1 MFCLSMCR
9 CVGMCDTCV
18 SMGLCTYV
26 CTWLCICRCACV
38 CMDVFV
44 HACAHVYQ
52 LRHGCVLALAKEERV
67 EQGIGGIPLFWNV
80 KGKEWQDDEGGAG
93 SRRALNDTP
102 RRLALGFLSS
112 DSLDDIQGV
121 MCMMGTGQDQ
131 WFRVCLEK
139 LESPEAEPE
148 TGIQEP
154 VLRRSHS
161 RLTEEMCRMQ
171 QGRCWQDCGLHWM
184 PASAWF

>member
-1 MFCLSMCR
+1 
-9 CVGMCDTCV
+9 
-18 SMGLCTYV
+18 
-26 CTWLCICRCACV
+26 
-38 CMDVFV
+38 
-44 HACAHVYQ
+44 
-52 LRHGCVLALAKEERV
+52 
-67 EQGIGGIPLFWNV
+67 
-80 KGKEWQDDEGGAG
+80 
-93 SRRALNDTP
+93 
-102 RRLALGFLSS
+102 
-112 DSLDDIQGV
+112 
-121 MCMMGTGQDQ
+121 MMGTGQDQ

-184 PASAWF
+184 PASA